1 MIKTAEQIAYSA
13 ERFSSQWGIEST
25 LDLRATLRKGPYTW
39 PGGYPLFFITSD
51 GDALSF
57 DSVRE
62 NYREISQAIRSHSNC
77 GWRVVGCDANWEDSN
92 LYCAHSNEKI
102 ECAYDSDIEGE

>member
-1 MIKTAEQIAYSA
+1 MN
-13 ERFSSQWGIEST
+13 IET
-25 LDLRATLRKGPYTW
+25 TKDLRTALRNGPYASMLW

-51 GDALSF
+51 GGALSF

-77 GWRVVGCDANWEDSN
+77 GWRVVGCDVNWEDSD

-102 ECAYDSDIEGE
+102 ESAHAAAIANARAAIEKAIKG